1 MYVCFR
7 VLMWSCK
14 RILHDSLNIIPVS
27 GHEVD
32 WVQCDGGCDKWFH
45 LHCVGLD
52 KDDINEDEDY
62 ICKNCMPLQEQD
74 QDDSCRVVEEEVDMS
89 RVSIKGEHD
98 K

>member
-1 MYVCFR
+1 M
-7 VLMWSCK
+7 
-14 RILHDSLNIIPVS
+14 ILHDILSIVHFS

-62 ICKNCMPLQEQD
+62 ICKNCMPLQERDQEHEREHD
-74 QDDSCRVVEEEVDMS
+74 QDDSCRVIEEEVDMS
-89 RVSIKGEHD
+89 RVSIKLTLSHCMC
-98 K
+98 